1 MRSGHVGRHW
11 VGSYEDGRGDGAT
24 GTLTSQPFRISHSRA
39 SCLLAAGAYE
49 SLRLELVAA
58 GTGEVL
64 LRVSGAELRRK
75 VPGNTETMQPV
86 VLDLSA
92 LRGREVALRL
102 VDEQAGGAWG
112 HLNFDDFLL
121 HAEDAALPAWPVFT
135 SGPR

>member
-11 VGSYEDGRGDGAT
+11 VGSYEDGRGDAAT
-24 GTLTSQPFRISHSRA
+24 GTLTSRAFRITHSRA
-39 SCLLAAGAYE
+39 SCLLAAGAYD
-49 SLRLELVAA
+49 SLRLELIAA

-64 LRVSGAELRRK
+64 LRVTGADLRRK

-86 VLDLSA
+86 ILDVTA

-121 HAEDAALPAWPVFT
+121 HAEGSVLPEGPVF
-135 SGPR
+135 SPVPR